1 MRHWLIL
8 YIVNTQHSWL
18 LSHKEVTLASV
29 VHKTTTCKPW
39 GIDHNIKNIQKFLG
53 LANYYRQFIKYSA
66 FIARLLH
73 DLVKKNRSGNGDWN
87 REFLELIQSLEKW
100 FTTKSILIVLDLD
113 KKMRMEVNASDYATD
128 EVLSMECKDGLWR
141 LVAFLSKSL
150 NETERNYEIY
160 NKEILAIIRGL

>member
-29 VHKTTTCKPW
+29 VYKTTTCKPW

-113 KKMRMEVNASDYATD
+113 KKMRMEVDVLDYVMRR
-128 EVLSMECKDGLWR
+128 VLSMKYSDGWWR
-141 LVAFLSKSL
+141 LVAYLSKSL
-150 NETERNYEIY
+150 NNREKLWNLWQGNVGGY
-160 NKEILAIIRGL
+160 